1 MSIGGIGGAASAFSS
16 LSAGSG
22 ATAPL
27 TPTKKGAQ
35 SAVDEFLS
43 WANMTPGERMRAGIL
58 KGMGLSE
65 DDLKNMPADKRK
77 AIEDQIRETIKQA
90 AIDTANKG
98 KTGIVADLKA

>member
-1 MSIGGIGGAASAFSS
+1 MSIGGIGGAASAFST

-27 TPTKKGAQ
+27 PGTKKGAQ
-35 SAVDEFLS
+35 SAVDEFMS

-58 KGMGLSE
+58 KGMGVSE

-77 AIEDQIRETIKQA
+77 AIEDQIADKIKQA
-90 AIDTANKG
+90 ALDAASKG
-98 KTGIVADLKA
+98 KTGVVADVKA